1 MNSELVNKDKSELI
15 GIINSKDQDIKNL
28 SQEKK
33 SLSQENKTLEQEK
46 KHLEWQLKEMRRLI
60 FGASKERF
68 ESSNNPFQLTLP
80 FEVKESSDKQTVA
93 VKEKVE
99 YERNK
104 PSKDKQQHPGRLS
117 FPEHLP
123 VEEIIIEPNVDTTG
137 MVCIG
142 KEITEELEY
151 TPSQLSVKRI
161 IRPKYATGQTE
172 TEQADNENQKSIIIA
187 ELPSRPINKCMAGS
201 GLLSHIMVSKFV
213 DHLPFYRQIEIFKRE
228 GVEIKSST
236 IDGWQTALC
245 NLLAPLYDELKKQV
259 LGQGYLQAD
268 ESPIDVL
275 QNKGDNKKNKT
286 HQGYY
291 WVYHSPPQKILL
303 FDYRST
309 RGGEAPRELLKDF
322 KGYLQTDGY
331 SGYDQFAKREN
342 IVMVNCMAHA
352 RRYFEKALKADELR
366 ASQMLTLMQ
375 GLYAV
380 ERFCRDANFNNE
392 QRRIYRLQEAQP
404 ILEEMAVWIGH
415 HQFMEMEPT
424 NPLRKAIFYMSERW
438 SELCNYMFD
447 GALEMDNNLI
457 ENKIRPMVIGR
468 KNYLFAGSHNGAER
482 AAMFYSFFGTC
493 KMHNINPHAWLKY
506 VLENINDW
514 HYNKLHQL
522 LPQNIIL
529 E

>member
-1 MNSELVNKDKSELI
+1 VNSELENKGKSELI

-28 SQEKK
+28 SK
-33 SLSQENKTLEQEK
+33 ENKTLEQEK

-68 ESSNNPFQLTLP
+68 ESINNPFQLTLP
-80 FEVKESSDKQTVA
+80 FEVLENTDTVQA
-93 VKEKVE
+93 VKEVASYQRDIPKK
-99 YERNK
+99 ERE
-104 PSKDKQQHPGRLS
+104 HHGRLP

-123 VEEIIIEPNVDTTG
+123 VEEIIVEPLEDTTG
-137 MVCIG
+137 MVIIG
-142 KEITEELEY
+142 KEITEELELI
-151 TPSQLSVKRI
+151 PSKLFVKRY
-161 IRPKYATGQTE
+161 IRPKYAK
-172 TEQADNENQKSIIIA
+172 ANNDAENTSVIIA

-201 GLLSHIMVSKFV
+201 SLLSHIMVSKFA
-213 DHLPFYRQIEIFKRE
+213 DHLPFYRQIEMFKRE
-228 GVEIKSST
+228 KVEIKSST
-236 IDGWQTALC
+236 IDGWQTAIC
-245 NLLAPLYDELKKQV
+245 NLLAPLYDELKRQV

-275 QNKGDNKKNKT
+275 QGKGDNEKSKT

-291 WVYHSPPQKILL
+291 WVYHSPPQKILF
-303 FDYRST
+303 FDYRAG
-309 RGGEAPRELLKDF
+309 RGGDAPRELLKDF
-322 KGYLQTDGY
+322 RGYLQTDGY
-331 SGYDQFAKREN
+331 SGYNQFSKREDM
-342 IVMVNCMAHA
+342 VMVGCMAHA

-375 GLYAV
+375 KLYAV

-392 QRRIYRLQEAQP
+392 QRRKYRLQEAQP

-415 HQFMEMEPT
+415 HQFMEMEPS
-424 NPLRKAIFYMSERW
+424 NPLRKAIFYSSERW
-438 SELCNYMFD
+438 SNLCNYMFD

-493 KMHNINPHAWLKY
+493 KMHNINPHKWLKY

-514 HYNKLHQL
+514 HGNKLNQL